1 MRGGEGRESKRKRE
15 TERSRKEG
23 KRGSRVVVQVDYY
36 RMCVLPML
44 KKLLPDN
51 GLELKV
57 HTHTHTT

>member
-1 MRGGEGRESKRKRE
+1 MKEGGRREGEEGGKR
-15 TERSRKEG
+15 EG
-23 KRGSRVVVQVDYY
+23 KRGSHVVVQVDYY

-57 HTHTHTT
+57 HAHTHNIIKQ